1 MKKIDSV
8 NDSEGAIIL
17 TSTHSNIKLDKSTTY
32 VLAATDLLP
41 SKPGK

>member
-1 MKKIDSV
+1 MKKIESATGSDGTV
-8 NDSEGAIIL
+8 IL

-41 SKPGK
+41 AK